1 MGAGSVKLRELFALT
16 SVVRNVGPK
25 RPWRLPTCLI
35 LASLVTS
42 ALSSCAPASYRIGT
56 HPTSDVSMTARF
68 DGIVSGRI
76 NSDGT
81 ACLWTGDGPDRHALI
96 WPDGYVARG
105 NPVAVYDPSG
115 SLVVVAGQKASLGG
129 GLAPDGTQVT
139 GCSGLSQAWVVGSV
153 IR

>member
-1 MGAGSVKLRELFALT
+1 MTVVLGDVGQKRLPRLLTCLMLGSVVPFFA
-16 SVVRNVGPK
+16 
-25 RPWRLPTCLI
+25 
-35 LASLVTS
+35 
-42 ALSSCAPASYRIGT
+42 SSCAPASYRIGT
-56 HPTSDVSMTARF
+56 HPASDVSMTARF

-81 ACLWTGDGPDRHALI
+81 ACLWTGDGPNRHALI

>member
-1 MGAGSVKLRELFALT
+1 
-16 SVVRNVGPK
+16 
-25 RPWRLPTCLI
+25 
-35 LASLVTS
+35 
-42 ALSSCAPASYRIGT
+42 
-56 HPTSDVSMTARF
+56 MTARF
-68 DGIVSGRI
+68 DGIVLGRI

-129 GLAPDGTQVT
+129 GLGPEGTQVT
-139 GCSGLSQAWVVGSV
+139 GCSGLSHAWVVGNV